1 MPIALRL
8 KNCRIVKQAVDGH
21 FIKLLVESTSGDM
34 GTIAV
39 DLNSS
44 VDCRDLF
51 IQQENNQFFRFINR

>member
-1 MPIALRL
+1 
-8 KNCRIVKQAVDGH
+8 
-21 FIKLLVESTSGDM
+21 M